1 MEIIN
6 NKLIAD
12 PGMTLTDGEAFGKTV
27 HLASGADASKWYEI
41 TDAEAERLRLMSS
54 EATSVEEYRAQLDAA
69 YREGVNSV

>member
-6 NKLIAD
+6 NKLIAGS
-12 PGMTLTDGEAFGKTV
+12 GMTLTDGDAFGKTV

-41 TDAEAERLRLMSS
+41 TDAEAERLRLMAG
-54 EATSVEEYRAQLDAA
+54 EPATVEEYRAQLDAA